1 MASPTTRSL
10 SLHDSPARP
19 VIYDRIRDLAPLL
32 PLWPRELTDLSMA
45 GRRHVI
51 ARLERALRD
60 ERRRGFSGHW
70 SYDLVRHA
78 ALAKALKAERQA
90 LAGI

>member
-1 MASPTTRSL
+1 MARPTTRAF

-19 VIYDRIRDLAPLL
+19 APYDRNRDLAPLL
-32 PLWPRELTDLSMA
+32 PLWPRELADLTRT

-51 ARLERALRD
+51 ARLERAIRD
-60 ERRRGFSGHW
+60 ERRRGLMGHW

-78 ALAKALKAERQA
+78 ALAKALKGERQA
-90 LAGI
+90 LAVL